1 MIDSSYFW
9 QNIFFLAL
17 GTIAIRGS
25 IIAISGKVKIS
36 ERLRELFSF
45 IPAAILPA
53 FIAPAVFYHQGQVE
67 WAFHKERLIVL
78 VFATALCIWTRNTL
92 ITVVCGL
99 VALYAMT
106 SI

>member
-1 MIDSSYFW
+1 MIDSIYFW
-9 QNIFFLAL
+9 RNIFFLAL

-36 ERLRELFSF
+36 ERVRELFSY

-53 FIAPAVFYHQGQVE
+53 FIAPAVFYHQGQVD
-67 WAFHKERLIVL
+67 WTFHKERLIVL